1 MKKKNKILLGLASL
15 TLVAAL
21 VGCGTKENSKDS
33 QSKAINENKIVVG
46 VTSGPHEQIAE
57 VVAKVAKEKGLEVEV
72 KSFSDYVLPN
82 TSLAE
87 GDLDVNSYQHKPF
100 LETFNKD
107 HNTDLVPVGKTILN
121 PLGIYSE
128 KYKSFDDVPDGATF
142 GLPNDPTNGARALFV
157 LQEAGYIKLKDGA
170 DLTASIRDVEEN
182 KKNLKFIELE
192 AAQIPKQ
199 LSEVDVAAINTN
211 FALDAGINPKK
222 DSILLEST
230 DSPYVNY
237 IVVRAE
243 NKDDPTI
250 KKFVEA
256 YQSDEVRKFIE
267 EKFQGSVIPSW

>member
-1 MKKKNKILLGLASL
+1 MKKKNKFLVGLASL
-15 TLVAAL
+15 TLAAAL
-21 VGCGTKENSKDS
+21 AGCGSKEESKG
-33 QSKAINENKIVVG
+33 QAEAINENKIVVG

-57 VVAKVAKEKGLEVEV
+57 VAAKVAQENGLEVEL

-82 TSLAE
+82 TSLSE
-87 GDLDVNSYQHKPF
+87 GDLDANSYQHEPF
-100 LETFNKD
+100 LDTFNKD
-107 HNTDLVPVGKTILN
+107 HDTDLVPVGKTILN
-121 PLGIYSE
+121 PMGIYSE
-128 KYKSFDDVPDGATF
+128 KYKSFDDIPDGATF

-211 FALDAGINPKK
+211 FALEAGINPK
-222 DSILLEST
+222 DDAILLEST

-243 NKDDPTI
+243 NENDPTI

-256 YQSDEVRKFIE
+256 YQSDEVRQFIE
-267 EKFQGSVIPSW
+267 EEFKGSVIPSW

>member
-21 VGCGTKENSKDS
+21 VGCGTKESSKDS
-33 QSKAINENKIVVG
+33 QSKTINENKIVVG

-57 VVAKVAKEKGLEVEV
+57 VAAKVAKENGLEVEL

-100 LETFNKD
+100 LDAFNKD
-107 HNTDLVPVGKTILN
+107 HNTDLAPVGKTILT
-121 PLGIYSE
+121 PMGIYSE
-128 KYKSFDDVPDGATF
+128 KYKSLDEVPDGATF

-170 DLTASIRDVEEN
+170 DFTASIRDVEEN

-211 FALDAGINPKK
+211 FALDAGISPKK

-250 KKFVEA
+250 KK
-256 YQSDEVRKFIE
+256 IC
-267 EKFQGSVIPSW
+267 

>member
-1 MKKKNKILLGLASL
+1 MKKKNKFLVGLASL
-15 TLVAAL
+15 TLLAAL
-21 VGCGTKENSKDS
+21 AGCGSKEDSKG
-33 QSKAINENKIVVG
+33 QAEAIDENKIVVG

-57 VVAKVAKEKGLEVEV
+57 VAAKVAKEKGLEVEL

-87 GDLDVNSYQHKPF
+87 GDLDANSYQHEPF
-100 LETFNKD
+100 LDTFNKD
-107 HNTDLVPVGKTILN
+107 HDTDLVPVGKTILN
-121 PLGIYSE
+121 PMGIYSE
-128 KYKSFDDVPDGATF
+128 KYKSFDDIPDGATF

-182 KKNLKFIELE
+182 KKNLQFIELE

-211 FALDAGINPKK
+211 FALEAGINPKE

-243 NKDDPTI
+243 NENDPTI

-256 YQSDEVRKFIE
+256 YQSDEVRQFIE
-267 EKFQGSVIPSW
+267 EEFKGSVIPSW

>member
-1 MKKKNKILLGLASL
+1 MKKKNKFLVGLASL

-21 VGCGTKENSKDS
+21 AGCGSKEDSKG
-33 QSKAINENKIVVG
+33 QAEAIDENKIVVG

-57 VVAKVAKEKGLEVEV
+57 VAAKVAKEKGLEVEL

-87 GDLDVNSYQHKPF
+87 GDLDANSYQHEPF
-100 LETFNKD
+100 LDTFNKD
-107 HNTDLVPVGKTILN
+107 HDTDLVPVGKTILN
-121 PLGIYSE
+121 PMGIYSE
-128 KYKSFDDVPDGATF
+128 KYKSFDDIPDGATF

-182 KKNLKFIELE
+182 KKNLQFIELE

-211 FALDAGINPKK
+211 FALEAGINPKE

-243 NKDDPTI
+243 NENDPTI

-256 YQSDEVRKFIE
+256 YQSEEVRQFIE
-267 EKFQGSVIPSW
+267 EEFKGSVIPSW